1 MFTADGRCPRNVEI
15 KAHVKCTCSMFISA
29 KNPIVLNVALTLLC
43 ASALAVLT
51 INNAENSIGLIAI
64 AIVLTLFLS
73 QLLLAR
79 HHARQLQRTDRYH
92 RLGRKL
98 LQLKRTKKRDEKI
111 AIKVLNHIV
120 NQSTQP
126 TGKTA
131 AAAIWQQPLET
142 FSGDLALAT
151 TDDDGRTYTLLADLT
166 GHGIAAAMGATPVAS
181 IFQATARR
189 GLSVEEIIVELNN
202 KLTQML
208 PSGFFCCV
216 AVIMCDKG
224 QIKVCNAGLPTLM
237 VADNNGTITDRIES
251 DQLPLGIQ
259 TLEAESVSL
268 FTKRYQS
275 GHQIYAYTDGLIEAT
290 NHNGNSF
297 NEKMLESLLATVVT
311 DNGRLD
317 SVRLSFEQFVKGTP
331 QNDDISMV
339 EVIIC

>member
-1 MFTADGRCPRNVEI
+1 MVIT
-15 KAHVKCTCSMFISA
+15 S
-29 KNPIVLNVALTLLC
+29 KNPIIINIALTLLC
-43 ASALAVLT
+43 ATALAILT
-51 INNAENSIGLIAI
+51 IFNSAGSTSLVAI

-73 QLLLAR
+73 QLTLAR

-120 NQSTQP
+120 NQSSGTIAQ
-126 TGKTA
+126 TS
-131 AAAIWQQPLET
+131 IWQMPLET

-151 TDDDGRTYTLLADLT
+151 SDDEGRTYTLLADLT

-189 GLSVEEIIVELNN
+189 GLSVEEIIVELNS

-216 AVIMCDKG
+216 AVAMCHKG
-224 QIKVCNAGLPTLM
+224 QLKVCNARLPALVVT
-237 VADNNGTITDRIES
+237 NKEGQITDRIES
-251 DQLPLGIQ
+251 DQIPLGIQ
-259 TLEAESVSL
+259 PFDAESVSL
-268 FTKRYQS
+268 FTQTYDT
-275 GHQIYAYTDGLIEAT
+275 GHHLYAYTDGLIEAT
-290 NHNGNSF
+290 DENGNTF
-297 NEKMLESLLATVVT
+297 DEPKLESLLSVSTGT
-311 DNGRLD
+311 NGRLER
-317 SVRLSFEQFVKGTP
+317 VRSSFEQFVKGTP

-339 EVIIC
+339 EVNIC

>member
-1 MFTADGRCPRNVEI
+1 MVITG
-15 KAHVKCTCSMFISA
+15 
-29 KNPIVLNVALTLLC
+29 KNPIVLNVVLTLLC

-51 INNAENSIGLIAI
+51 IYNAESSTGLMAV

-73 QLLLAR
+73 QLMLAR
-79 HHARQLQRTDRYH
+79 QHARQLQRTDRYH

-120 NQSTQP
+120 NQSEQTSVA
-126 TGKTA
+126 TT
-131 AAAIWQQPLET
+131 IWQQPLET

-151 TDDDGRTYTLLADLT
+151 ATDGGKSYTLLADLT

-189 GLSVEEIIVELNN
+189 GLSVEEIVVELNS

-216 AVIMCDKG
+216 AVVMCDKG
-224 QIKVCNAGLPTLM
+224 QLTVCNAGLPTIL
-237 VADNNGTITDRIES
+237 VTDKNGGIADRIDS

-259 TLEAESVSL
+259 ALDVENVSL
-268 FTKRYQS
+268 FTRQYET
-275 GHQIYAYTDGLIEAT
+275 GHQLYAYTDGLIEAT
-290 NHNGNSF
+290 NRNGKPF
-297 NEKMLESLLATVVT
+297 NEQMLEALISVNVT
-311 DNGRLD
+311 PQGRLEGIQT
-317 SVRLSFEQFVKGTP
+317 SFEQFVKGT
-331 QNDDISMV
+331 QQSDDISMV